1 MTTDFLDVLR
11 GGLTPAYDRG
21 MERLTVQLL
30 PHDDGILHARYD
42 FRAYLDRYGRLPD
55 APRYLLTPRQ
65 ESTEPLV
72 VRVWFTRT
80 PGQDEEAVDVQ
91 IPAGWPAGRSLAVEL
106 PGRAA
111 ELSHLVTLTRVQP
124 LAPAPGAA
132 ADWQVTALLGNL
144 AKLLWVIGR
153 DYEELTGRLGEV
165 AAQRF
170 AHSARGASL
179 DLLGEDLGAPR
190 FPPRPYGWD
199 DLTVALYHLDDRP
212 PAPATD
218 APGAEPEVVHV
229 ADAGAQFG
237 AADHPGTNA
246 GAHSGRTGRFSA
258 AFEFAGP
265 GRVTVD
271 PGPDF
276 AVGPDTS
283 YTVEAVVRPD
293 PAATGTG
300 AVLAKCALLSSAAA
314 PGWSLTVGRFRGL
327 DRNLRLSVSDGSTLV
342 ELFADRDLGDGVFH
356 HVAGVVERLPRPPG
370 SGARPTAVRLHLD
383 GVPVARERRDRLGAL
398 SNDEPVVFGRGRE
411 SPAATTADAQY
422 AGLLQE
428 VRISRTAR
436 TSFEPVTGEGDDH
449 YRMRLRLFQRWLLPT
464 PDALR
469 AALNEAGPIAG
480 HDEPFDVVEATDRPV
495 TGSVTL
501 RVLPAALTQGQ
512 SIAADG
518 DQRAAEDAAVGTP
531 EDEPDFDPG
540 WLCRHDVRAGLD
552 LGADEGQRL
561 MQLGA
566 LLTLDTLLDR
576 LAGQRGTL
584 SVLRAYDPAATDLH
598 RIGRALLLRHDTLPP
613 DDLGVHAH
621 AAGFGWVQHTRD
633 GLVHVAQPPA
643 PAFRIL
649 TTPPTPHVRAGD
661 ELTLTPDP
669 DPARL
674 AGAGVRWSV
683 TRCGPGDAEV
693 RPGNPTVLHT
703 KAPGEVTVQVEVTQ
717 AGHTRGGSRVVH
729 IGLPA
734 GGLGTGE
741 SVSRTGVPAVTEA
754 QAAGPPTDDFDER
767 FLLLRTDD
775 LTGTHRGVDYG
786 PDLANRRMQ
795 RVTAL
800 ALDRLLDRLH
810 GEDGQLLVTGAH
822 DPSLTGLRA
831 QGRALVLR
839 HSELSA
845 GELSARAFDAGF
857 DFVEVAP
864 DGAPTAAGPPH
875 VAVAVAAGEQVG
887 VLGPFELVTGETTTV
902 VAVPHPAPADACF
915 APDGARVYLSLTGS
929 HRITSFTAA
938 APTRNDLPRL
948 TLDRSVPVAPFPGAL
963 CFAGGRVYVAHTR
976 VGAVSVLDPAGLTP
990 AAPAL
995 TGPSP
1000 VALGTDGGRLFVA
1013 YAGDRTLRAYD
1024 PQTQQQTRSVT
1035 LPGVPRA
1042 VAVSPRSPVLA
1053 VLLDGGRFC
1062 LADRATLALQ
1072 GSAVGTGPGAEVR
1085 TAAFTPDGAK
1095 LYVTLEP
1102 ANHAASIQVY
1112 PRGST
1117 TASATVDGF
1126 PADTGPLALGA
1137 DPDGRH
1143 LYVATAGA
1151 GATAG
1156 RVHVIDTATD
1166 VLLPQALTPGGDC
1179 RALAVSP
1186 AAAPYRRCMLAA
1198 PGGAASV
1205 LLADPA
1211 PLGQSPPL
1219 PPQLVSR
1226 RPLGPG
1232 GDQELTWSVDPS
1244 GHGRVAAASLVNP
1257 VNRVEGRAPGTVPV
1271 RAGYLASGGL
1281 TPYQCEVR
1289 LNRELDDAGA
1299 EIGKE
1304 RYDLVLNI
1312 LNWFHPL
1319 GVEFRTEGLRAH
1331 VRELSGPAA
1340 DLLPAYTFPTYHTA
1354 DQRPARFRRSDK
1366 DDQR

>member
-21 MERLTVQLL
+21 MERLTVQLV
-30 PHDDGILHARYD
+30 PHDDGTLHARYD
-42 FRAYLDRYGRLPD
+42 FRDYLDRYGRLPD
-55 APRYLLTPRQ
+55 APRYLLTPRR

-80 PGQDEEAVDVQ
+80 PGRDEEAVDVPV
-91 IPAGWPAGRSLAVEL
+91 PAGWPAGRSLAVEL

-124 LAPAPGAA
+124 LVPAPGAA
-132 ADWQVTALLGNL
+132 ADWEVTALLGNL

-153 DYEELTGRLGEV
+153 DYEELTERLGDV

-212 PAPATD
+212 PARTTD
-218 APGAEPEVVHV
+218 APGAAPEVVRV
-229 ADAGAQFG
+229 ADAGARFG
-237 AADHPGTNA
+237 APDHPGTNA

-271 PGPDF
+271 TAPDF

-293 PAATGTG
+293 PAATATG
-300 AVLAKCALLSSAAA
+300 AVLAKCALLDSAAA

-327 DRNLRLSVSDGSTLV
+327 DRNLRLSVSDGHTLV

-383 GVPVARERRDRLGAL
+383 GVTVARERRDGLGAL
-398 SNDEPVVFGRGRE
+398 SNDEPVVFGLGRE
-411 SPAATTADAQY
+411 SPAATSPDAQY

-495 TGSVTL
+495 TGSRTL
-501 RVLPAALTQGQ
+501 RVLPSALTQGQ

-518 DQRAAEDAAVGTP
+518 DQRAAEDAVVGTP

-540 WLCRHDVRAGLD
+540 WLCRHEDRDGLD
-552 LGADEGQRL
+552 LGTDEDQRL
-561 MQLGA
+561 MQLGV
-566 LLTLDTLLDR
+566 LLTLDALRER
-576 LAGQRGTL
+576 LAGRRGTL
-584 SVLRAYDPAATDLH
+584 SVLRSYDPTATDLH
-598 RIGRALLLRHDTLPP
+598 RVGRALLLRHDTVPP
-613 DDLGVHAH
+613 DELGVHAH

-643 PAFRIL
+643 PAFRVL
-649 TTPPTPHVRAGD
+649 TTPPAPRVRAGD
-661 ELTLTPDP
+661 ELTLAPDP

-693 RPGNPTVLHT
+693 RPGSPAVLHT
-703 KAPGEVTVQVEVTQ
+703 EAPGEVTVQVEVTH
-717 AGHTRGGSRVVH
+717 AGHTRGGSRAVR

-741 SVSRTGVPAVTEA
+741 SVSSTGVPAVTET
-754 QAAGPPTDDFDER
+754 QAAGPPTDDFDEG

-775 LTGTHRGVDYG
+775 LTGTHRGVNYG
-786 PDLANRRMQ
+786 QDLANRRMQ

-810 GEDGQLLVTGAH
+810 GEDGELLVTGAH
-822 DPSLTGLRA
+822 DPALTGLRA

-839 HSELSA
+839 HSKLSA

-857 DFVEVAP
+857 DFVKVAP
-864 DGAPTAAGPPH
+864 DGPPSAAGPSH
-875 VAVAVAAGEQVG
+875 VEVAVAAGDQIG
-887 VLGPFELVTGETTTV
+887 VLGPPELITGETDTV
-902 VAVPHPAPADACF
+902 IAVPQPTPADACF
-915 APDGARVYLSLTGS
+915 APDGARVCVALPGS
-929 HRITSFTAA
+929 HRIASFTVA
-938 APTRNDLPRL
+938 APAQGDLPRL
-948 TLDRSVPVAPFPGAL
+948 VLDRSVPVPPFPGAL
-963 CFAGGRVYVAHTR
+963 CFAGGRVCVAHTL
-976 VGAVSVLDPAGLTP
+976 ADTVSVLDPTDLTP

-995 TGPSP
+995 TGPRP

-1024 PQTQQQTRSVT
+1024 PQNPQPLRSVA

-1042 VAVSPRSPVLA
+1042 LAVSPAGPVLA

-1072 GSAVGTGPGAEVR
+1072 GAPVGTGPGTEAR
-1085 TAAFTPDGAK
+1085 TAAFTPDGSK
-1095 LYVTLEP
+1095 LYVALDP
-1102 ANHAASIQVY
+1102 VVHAASIKVY
-1112 PRGST
+1112 PGGSAP
-1117 TASATVDGF
+1117 ASATVDGF
-1126 PADTGPLALGA
+1126 PADTSPLALRA

-1143 LYVATAGA
+1143 LYVATAGS
-1151 GATAG
+1151 GAAAG
-1156 RVHVIDTATD
+1156 RVHVIDTGTD

-1186 AAAPYRRCMLAA
+1186 AAAPYRRCLLAA
-1198 PGGAASV
+1198 PGGSASV

-1232 GDQELTWSVDPS
+1232 GDQELTWSVDAS
-1244 GHGRVAAASLVNP
+1244 GHGRVAAASLTDP
-1257 VNRVEGRAPGTVPV
+1257 VNRVEGVAPGTVPV
-1271 RAGYLASGGL
+1271 RAGYLPSGGL
-1281 TPYQCEVR
+1281 PPYRCEVR
-1289 LNRELDDAGA
+1289 LTEELDGTGA

-1331 VRELSGPAA
+1331 VRELSGSAA

-1354 DQRPARFRRSDK
+1354 DRRPARFRRSDK
-1366 DDQR
+1366 DDQ